1 MRVTLMI
8 VLLGLVIAVAFGQL
22 GPEKW
27 NVDRVMFILI
37 FVLTLFIVGTFPN
50 HFVDHHVSRHVFR
63 AHIPR
68 IFFWT
73 FGGLLVVHLLND
85 RLQIDTNWGQEKW
98 LILLLVC
105 LLGLIPESSPT
116 LAFVTL
122 YSQGTIPFSILVAS
136 CVVQDGHGMISI
148 RGHSRKD
155 FLIVKRINFLTGA
168 FLGSMA
174 LRLGI

>member
-8 VLLGLVIAVAFGQL
+8 VLLGLVMAVAFGQL

-27 NVDRVMFILI
+27 NVDRVMLILI
-37 FVLTLFIVGTFPN
+37 FLLALFIVGTFPN
-50 HFVDHHVSRHVFR
+50 HFVDHHLWRHIFR
-63 AHIPR
+63 THVPR

-73 FGGLLVVHLLND
+73 FGALLVVHLLNN

-136 CVVQDGHGMISI
+136 CVVQDGHGMIPI
-148 RGHSRKD
+148 LAHSRKD
-155 FLIVKRINFLTGA
+155 FLIVKGINFFTGA
-168 FLGSMA
+168 CLGS
-174 LRLGI
+174 LGLSLGI